1 MATLIAVVS
10 VSSGAETSHTF
21 AFLAIAREDP
31 EFYQTTEIESFT
43 SSFLKLRMHCC
54 KISCFFS

>member
-10 VSSGAETSHTF
+10 VSSGAEHSHTF
-21 AFLAIAREDP
+21 AFLAMQDP
-31 EFYQTTEIESFT
+31 EFYKTTEIESFP
-43 SSFLKLRMHCC
+43 SFLKLRLHCC